1 MRLDIDPDIRRT
13 WTPLVEFNPSATAS
27 GTVREA
33 VFAPSWQ
40 YVGDVGQLK
49 APGSAVPT
57 TLLRSASCSGG
68 AEDTR

>member
-1 MRLDIDPDIRRT
+1 MRLDIDPDIRRA
-13 WTPLVEFNPSATAS
+13 WTPPTEFYRSAAAYDA
-27 GTVREA
+27 VREA
-33 VFAPSWQ
+33 VFARSWQ

-57 TLLRSASCSGG
+57 TLLRGASCSGG